1 MVERKKKGLF
11 RDSDKKLR
19 CQYCEVFFTR
29 NRDCILHEKNFH
41 KVRRV
46 YSCRQCGEVFFS
58 PNDLTSHADVHN
70 PGSLS
75 FKLYKQVFNGA
86 SSIFRKNITSEND
99 QDPLEVLSLSDFQ
112 NEVANICVHQSSK
125 RKRAYFNMCS
135 HAIFLKLDES
145 GDVMDKICFMA
156 ATKKVQITHS
166 HSFSEIK
173 TIVVEKVKETD
184 ERLQDFMAQ
193 GSGWTLS
200 ELVFVDLTF
209 TTLGDMRGGCSFK
222 YPSRRGLL
230 NIESDDNL
238 CLVYCVAAHLH
249 HKSILSGFR
258 KSAGSYRKYLKN
270 FQLDGLDFPMSPD
283 EVEKFEEVNPSFRIN
298 IFIEEAEEIFPYRIN
313 EYEKEKIFLNVL
325 LVEGLTNSNQ
335 RIYHYILIT
344 DLDAFLQKKYNQG
357 SLISYAKTIR
367 CKKCYASFTSE
378 GKKDDHETVCVN
390 SNKQSLVFL
399 KEWKKIY
406 YNKPWNG
413 FPHLLCGFVDFE
425 SVLVK
430 TGGDIIIH
438 KYYPIK
444 TAFNT

>member
-1 MVERKKKGLF
+1 
-11 RDSDKKLR
+11 
-19 CQYCEVFFTR
+19 
-29 NRDCILHEKNFH
+29 
-41 KVRRV
+41 V

-58 PNDLTSHADVHN
+58 PNDLTTHADTHN
-70 PGSLS
+70 PGTLS

-86 SSIFRKNITSEND
+86 SSIFRKKITSEAN
-99 QDPLEVLSLSDFQ
+99 QDPLEVLSLPDFQ
-112 NEVANICVHQSSK
+112 NEVSNICVHQSSK

-166 HSFSEIK
+166 HSLREIK
-173 TIVVEKVKETD
+173 AIVGEKVKETD
-184 ERLQDFMAQ
+184 ERLEDFMAQ

-200 ELVFVDLTF
+200 ELVFIDLTF

-222 YPSRRGLL
+222 YPTRRGLL

-249 HKSILSGFR
+249 HKSIVAGLR
-258 KSAGSYRKYLKN
+258 KSGRTYQKYLKN
-270 FQLDGLDFPMSPD
+270 FQLDGLDFPMPPD
-283 EVEKFEEVNPSFRIN
+283 EVETFEKANPSFKIN
-298 IFIEEAEEIFPYRIN
+298 IFIEEAEEIFPYRMN
-313 EYEKEKIFLNVL
+313 EYEEDKIFLNVL
-325 LVEGLTNSNQ
+325 LVEGLTNSN
-335 RIYHYILIT
+335 RKVYHYILIT
-344 DLDAFLQKKYNQG
+344 DPDVFLQKKYNPG
-357 SLISYAKTIR
+357 NVISYAKTIR

-378 GKKDDHETVCVN
+378 DKKETHEAICIN
-390 SNKQSLVFL
+390 SKKNSLIFF
-399 KEWKKIY
+399 KEWKKIS

-430 TGGDIIIH
+430 TGGKINLH
-438 KYYPIK
+438 NYFLVKKLFY
-444 TAFNT
+444 F